1 MKMLKV
7 SLITCLS
14 MMILISTTQAQT
26 SPTANN
32 EGRSFTMTVIGGANE
47 LLKALEGEIKPIY
60 EVDGKRVE
68 EGKLGIFPD
77 DIKSVGILKSE
88 AATDK
93 YGAEGKYGAVHIYT
107 YKGNGP
113 DPAKMLNV
121 DPLEREKEL
130 WKASAYTR
138 KNSTWDDFLVIV
150 DGVKSNKSFSEF
162 GFKNV
167 KEIKITAEE
176 DQMLK
181 YDMGE
186 KRGLIFVT
194 TKDNN

>member
-14 MMILISTTQAQT
+14 MMILISTIQAQN
-26 SPTANN
+26 SPIANN

-47 LLKALEGEIKPIY
+47 LLRALEGEIKPIY
-60 EVDGKRVE
+60 EVDGKRVDE
-68 EGKLGIFPD
+68 SQLGIFPD

-88 AATDK
+88 AARDK
-93 YGAEGKYGAVHIYT
+93 YGEEGKYGAVHIYT
-107 YKGNGP
+107 FKGNGP

-130 WKASAYTR
+130 WKASANTR
-138 KNSTWDDFLVIV
+138 KNSTWDDFLLIV
-150 DGVKSNKSFSEF
+150 DGVKSNKPFSEF

-181 YDMGE
+181 YEMGE

>member
-1 MKMLKV
+1 MKVLKTT
-7 SLITCLS
+7 LISCLS
-14 MMILISTTQAQT
+14 VIVMISTIQAQT
-26 SPTANN
+26 PQVANN
-32 EGRSFTMTVIGGANE
+32 DGRSFTMTVIGGANE
-47 LLKALEGEIKPIY
+47 LLRALEGEIKPIY

-68 EGKLGIFPD
+68 DGKLGIFPD

-113 DPAKMLNV
+113 DPAKVLNV
-121 DPLEREKEL
+121 DPLKREKEL

-138 KNSTWDDFLVIV
+138 KNSTWDDFLLII

-162 GFKNV
+162 GFNNV

>member
-1 MKMLKV
+1 M
-7 SLITCLS
+7 I
-14 MMILISTTQAQT
+14 ILISTLNAQT
-26 SPTANN
+26 YSQATNN
-32 EGRSFTMTVIGGANE
+32 GRSFTMTVIGGTNE
-47 LLKALEGEIKPIY
+47 LLRALEGEIKPIY
-60 EVDGKRVE
+60 EVDGKRVDE
-68 EGKLGIFPD
+68 SKLGVFPD
-77 DIKSVGILKSE
+77 DIKSVGILKPE
-88 AATDK
+88 AATEK
-93 YGAEGKYGAVHIYT
+93 YGKDGKYGSVHIYT
-107 YKGNGP
+107 FKGNGP

-121 DPLEREKEL
+121 DPLEREKEI

-150 DGVKSNKSFSEF
+150 DGVKSDKSFSEF

-176 DQMLK
+176 DQMLM

>member
-1 MKMLKV
+1 MKVLKTTLISCL
-7 SLITCLS
+7 SLIVMVS
-14 MMILISTTQAQT
+14 AVQAQT
-26 SPTANN
+26 YSKAAKTSAFSVTVMGGVD
-32 EGRSFTMTVIGGANE
+32 EVIRSF
-47 LLKALEGEIKPIY
+47 EGEIKPIY
-60 EVDGKRVE
+60 EVDGKRVDE
-68 EGKLGIFPD
+68 TALGIFPD

-88 AATDK
+88 AARAK
-93 YGAEGKYGAVHIYT
+93 YGEEGKYGAVHIYT
-107 YKGNGP
+107 FKGTGP
-113 DPAKMLNV
+113 DPAKLLNV

-138 KNSTWDDFLVIV
+138 KNSSWDDFLVIV

-181 YDMGE
+181 YEMGE
-186 KRGLIFVT
+186 KRGLIFVA
-194 TKDNN
+194 TKDKN